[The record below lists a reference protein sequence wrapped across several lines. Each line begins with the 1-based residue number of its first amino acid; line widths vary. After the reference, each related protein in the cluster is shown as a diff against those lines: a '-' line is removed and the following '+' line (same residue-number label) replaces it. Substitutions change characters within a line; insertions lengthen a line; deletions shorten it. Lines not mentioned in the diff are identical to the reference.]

1 MILYKLQP
9 QPWLSK
15 FPLLIEFIIIYH
27 IRGLP
32 GSSEDKESACN
43 AGDPGSISGSG
54 RSSAEGNGYPTGSFT
69 LDIFFDKV
77 KSLMY
82 FPYLKIYFTQ
92 TGHIMISTPQIS
104 PCLSNIT
111 QCYLLFL

>member
-1 MILYKLQP
+1 M
-9 QPWLSK
+9 
-15 FPLLIEFIIIYH
+15 
-27 IRGLP
+27 
-32 GSSEDKESACN
+32 
-43 AGDPGSISGSG
+43 
-54 RSSAEGNGYPTGSFT
+54 T

-111 QCYLLFL
+111 QYHLLFL

>member
-1 MILYKLQP
+1 M
-9 QPWLSK
+9 
-15 FPLLIEFIIIYH
+15 
-27 IRGLP
+27 
-32 GSSEDKESACN
+32 
-43 AGDPGSISGSG
+43 
-54 RSSAEGNGYPTGSFT
+54 T
-69 LDIFFDKV
+69 LDIFSDKV

-111 QCYLLFL
+111 QCRLLFL